1 PARAG
6 WPDWSGRR
14 DATGAGADVAG
25 VDVAGVDAGA
35 DVAGGDVAGVDVARG
50 VVADGCGVGGD
61 PPHAVSTA
69 QTPPSVTR
77 ATDDFT
83 SGPPC
88 WAVRPPASEPRA
100 PAPQASP
107 APGRRDTC
115 TSQASSRRA
124 ARSGPSPGP
133 SA

>member
-1 PARAG
+1 G
-6 WPDWSGRR
+6 
-14 DATGAGADVAG
+14 TGVDVAG
-25 VDVAGVDAGA
+25 VDVAGVD
-35 DVAGGDVAGVDVARG
+35 VAGG
-50 VVADGCGVGGD
+50 VVTDGAGVGGD
-61 PPHAVSTA
+61 PPHAVSTTA

-100 PAPQASP
+100 PAPQASR

-115 TSQASSRRA
+115 TSRASSRRA

-133 SA
+133 SASFRRP